1 MRTTAT
7 LLLLALLTS
16 CSSSCAGNPPHVN
29 WPGVVQCGAPI
40 ASELLG
46 TVTGIIAKPDP
57 EAGDTGS
64 IGGGAVQ
71 QLEQL
76 AIAHGP
82 EVIACLVNQ
91 AIASFD
97 RVATS
102 ARASAR
108 VVPGE
113 PAEQPAT
120 AAETSSATAER
131 TGARVAAARGRDF
144 LQRVAQTR
152 VREAIAP

>member
-1 MRTTAT
+1 MKTTTT

-16 CSSSCAGNPPHVN
+16 CSSSCAGNQPHVN

-46 TVTGIIAKPDP
+46 TVTGIIAKPAPD
-57 EAGDTGS
+57 GDASS
-64 IGGGAVQ
+64 IGGDAVQ
-71 QLEQL
+71 ALEQL

-97 RVATS
+97 HIASAPRAT
-102 ARASAR
+102 ARA
-108 VVPGE
+108 VPGE
-113 PAEQPAT
+113 QPAN
-120 AAETSSATAER
+120 ASAVASATAEQ

-144 LQRVAQTR
+144 LQRVAKTH
-152 VREAIAP
+152 VEAADGP